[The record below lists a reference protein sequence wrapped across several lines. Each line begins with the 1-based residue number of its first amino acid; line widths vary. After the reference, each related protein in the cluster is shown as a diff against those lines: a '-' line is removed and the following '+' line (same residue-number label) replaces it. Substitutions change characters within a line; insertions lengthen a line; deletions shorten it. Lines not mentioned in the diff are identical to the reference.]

1 VSRLAWICAE
11 EKGSKVR
18 FLAGPQGSIPIRV
31 QNHPLNGSNLDAR
44 TKRPD
49 DDNNKDYS
57 LYFEEAENRLHA
69 QKAVMALAMGDR
81 VSRRR
86 K

>member
-1 VSRLAWICAE
+1 MGLWGPL
-11 EKGSKVR
+11 GSVGHLVR
-18 FLAGPQGSIPIRV
+18 
-31 QNHPLNGSNLDAR
+31 
-44 TKRPD
+44 D
-49 DDNNKDYS
+49 DDNKDYS
-57 LYFEEAENRLHA
+57 LYFEEAENRLHV